1 MFFVVEFIGVF
12 AVLFIAS
19 GMRGVYEAADGIHF
33 EVIDVN
39 RSHFKIS
46 PTKQECLDNLMR
58 VTHDRR
64 LSADVVS
71 RYAELRGWQKDECV
85 AYIHAA
91 IEKYEK
97 RHEFHK
103 HFKRRK
109 TK

>member
-1 MFFVVEFIGVF
+1 
-12 AVLFIAS
+12 
-19 GMRGVYEAADGIHF
+19 
-33 EVIDVN
+33 
-39 RSHFKIS
+39 
-46 PTKQECLDNLMR
+46 MR